1 VIPSSPA
8 VVACRAAAAAVL
20 GVCLLVSGCAPKTAD
35 FPTGGGAPLP
45 DAASAY
51 NEATSQCRGVRTL
64 SAELALSG
72 RAGRQKLRGRVL
84 GGFSEPGRVRLEAP
98 APFGR
103 PVFTLVV
110 RDGMA
115 TLVLNRDRR
124 VVRDAPP
131 AALVEALTGV
141 ALGPDELRAVI
152 AGCGVGVDEVSS
164 GQSYPG
170 DWVAIQGAQSKSWL
184 RRVAGTWRLVANAR
198 DALEIRY
205 DEFAS
210 GRPSVVRLRST
221 PSQGAATDLTL
232 RPSQVE
238 INVPLGGEVF
248 QVEIPDDATPL
259 SLQELRRAG
268 PLGEGSA
275 RSTRRSV
282 DGVPA
287 SLQ

>member
-1 VIPSSPA
+1 M
-8 VVACRAAAAAVL
+8 CRAALAAVL
-20 GVCLLVSGCAPKTAD
+20 GLCAFVSACGPKAPAL
-35 FPTGGGAPLP
+35 PNGGGAAFP

-51 NEATSQCRGVRTL
+51 AEATSQCRGVRTL

-131 AALVEALTGV
+131 AALVEARTGDGH
-141 ALGPDELRAVI
+141 GPDELRAAV
-152 AGCGVGVDEVSS
+152 AGGGVGVGQVCS

-170 DWVAIQGAQSKSWL
+170 DWATVEGSQGRSWL
-184 RRVAGTWRLVANAR
+184 RRVAGAWRLVANVH

-210 GRPSVVRLRST
+210 GHPSVVRFRTT
-221 PSQGAATDLTL
+221 PAQGAATDLTL
-232 RPSQVE
+232 RLTQVD
-238 INVPLGGEVF
+238 INVTLGAEVF
-248 QVEIPDDATPL
+248 EVEVPDDATPL
-259 SLQELRRAG
+259 SLEELRRGG
-268 PLGEGSA
+268 PLGQSGGDQPSPTA
-275 RSTRRSV
+275 SV
-282 DGVPA
+282 LPA
-287 SLQ
+287 ACR